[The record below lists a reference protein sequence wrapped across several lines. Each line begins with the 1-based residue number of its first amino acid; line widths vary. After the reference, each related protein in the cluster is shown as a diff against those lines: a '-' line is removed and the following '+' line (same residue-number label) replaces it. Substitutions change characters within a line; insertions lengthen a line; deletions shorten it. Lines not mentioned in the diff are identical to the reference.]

1 MLHALSILTRVAV
14 QRVKAVVPVQAPLR
28 PARASVFVEQS
39 MKDPLA
45 DSVNR
50 ENTRMQ
56 QAVPPASHVR
66 RICTLGRGDLRI
78 MVIMNQCHTTSVIV
92 TQGSQETGTMDARSV
107 LRVNIESLINS
118 FFGVV
123 HVVSEGLPYQVQRLL
138 TVAFATSDTIK
149 MQLPIVFCVRVES
162 TRTSLALQRARF
174 APEQRVL
181 RQAV

>member
-1 MLHALSILTRVAV
+1 
-14 QRVKAVVPVQAPLR
+14 
-28 PARASVFVEQS
+28 

-50 ENTRMQ
+50 EHTRVS
-56 QAVPPASHVR
+56 QAVLPASHAR
-66 RICTLGRGDLRI
+66 LICTLGRFRMG
-78 MVIMNQCHTTSVIV
+78 VIMYQCHTTSVIV

-123 HVVSEGLPYQVQRLL
+123 HVVSDGLPYQAQLVLM
-138 TVAFATSDTIK
+138 VAFATSDTIE
-149 MQLPIVFCVRVES
+149 MQLTIVFCVRVES
-162 TRTSLALQRARF
+162 IRTPLGAQRARA

-181 RQAV
+181 RRAV

>member
-1 MLHALSILTRVAV
+1 MLHALYRLTRVIIQPV
-14 QRVKAVVPVQAPLR
+14 QAVVLVQAPLR
-28 PARASVFVEQS
+28 PARASVFVKQS

-56 QAVPPASHVR
+56 QAVPPASHAR

-118 FFGVV
+118 FFGVI
-123 HVVSEGLPYQVQRLL
+123 HVVSEGLPYQAQRLL
-138 TVAFATSDTIK
+138 TVAFATSDTIE
-149 MQLPIVFCVRVES
+149 MQLPIVFYVRVES
-162 TRTSLALQRARF
+162 TRTSLALQRARA
-174 APEQRVL
+174 APEQPVL